1 MFVCGTCVCKST
13 YTIHIQVD
21 MWNDIIQK
29 LNPNCVEDNPDLC
42 REYLSYDKLGEV
54 DDPRDVISSM
64 LSEEILNEATSKGSP
79 PHAIKLAVNDI
90 CYLLYNLSRKD
101 RLAKNTRVRILALRQ
116 YSIRVQTCEDNP
128 TCHWI
133 PRIRFKFP
141 LRWGAAYQL
150 TRTQFP
156 LRLAYAVT
164 INKSQGQ
171 EYDQVLFDV
180 TEQPFSHGQ
189 MYVAMS
195 RIRRFDTIKIYIG
208 RNSLWTRRD
217 DTTKKDPCITNV
229 VYPKLI
235 ESVR

>member
-1 MFVCGTCVCKST
+1 M
-13 YTIHIQVD
+13 HAQVD
-21 MWNDIIQK
+21 MWNEIIQK
-29 LNPNCVEDNPDLC
+29 LNPSCVNDDPNRC

-64 LSEEILNEATSKGSP
+64 LSEEILNEANCKGSP
-79 PHAIKLAVNDI
+79 PHALKLAVNDI

-101 RLAKNTRVRILALRQ
+101 RLAKNTRVRILSLRQ
-116 YSIRVQTCEDNP
+116 YCIRVQTCEENP

-141 LRWGAAYQL
+141 LRWGEAYQL

-164 INKSQGQ
+164 VNKSQGQ

-189 MYVAMS
+189 MYVALS

-208 RNSLWTRRD
+208 RNSLWTKTGD
-217 DTTKKDPCITNV
+217 ITKKDPCITNV

-235 ESVR
+235 ETVR